1 MSRTP
6 RDRTDVKRLTLDMNQ
21 VIHDRMKKLRDDTH
35 ADSLTEVV
43 RRALAIYE
51 FLWERKT
58 DGGTIYI
65 HHTGGEKERLEL
77 L

>member
-1 MSRTP
+1 
-6 RDRTDVKRLTLDMNQ
+6 
-21 VIHDRMKKLRDDTH
+21 MKKLRDDTN

-65 HHTGGEKERLEL
+65 HHPDGEKERLEL